1 MQRGTLIIVMGTS
14 NLNGRLLV
22 INEWLIHDLR
32 GDNGIDAQVES
43 ALFLQAFEQSNDRLA
58 ILDNSPWMAKFYE
71 LMDQTGPQTHDPFA
85 RRFSQLI
92 RALLELPDKCIYLYQ
107 PAIAAANIPQDAI
120 AAAPQED
127 IYLIQLYYAAHADLL
142 ITTDHGL
149 HNAFATHPDIAV
161 TFRHDFLPTYPQ

>member
-1 MQRGTLIIVMGTS
+1 MS
-14 NLNGRLLV
+14 GRLLV

-32 GDNGIDAQVES
+32 GDNGYDAQLES
-43 ALFLQAFEQSNDRLA
+43 ASFLQEFEQSDDRLA

-71 LMDQTGPQTHDPFA
+71 LMDQTGPQTNDPFA
-85 RRFSQLI
+85 RQFSQLI
-92 RALLELPDKCIYLYQ
+92 RALLELPNKCLYLYQ
-107 PAIAAANIPQDAI
+107 PAIDAANIPQDAI

-149 HNAFATHPDIAV
+149 HSAFVPRQDVAV
-161 TFRHDFLPTYPQ
+161 IFRNDFLPTYPQ